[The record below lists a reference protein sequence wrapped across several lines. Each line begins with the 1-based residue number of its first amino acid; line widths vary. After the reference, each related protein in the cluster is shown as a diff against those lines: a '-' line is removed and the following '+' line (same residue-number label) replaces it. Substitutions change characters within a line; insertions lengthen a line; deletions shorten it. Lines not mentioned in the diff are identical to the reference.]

1 MIENF
6 ARNVARLRKEQ
17 EMTQEEFAE
26 KIGVSK
32 QSISNIECGGGYPTF
47 ENLEKISR
55 VLNASA
61 IQLFGTPNEIAVSD
75 IPIILDRIDEYSGK
89 VQAVLKV
96 EKMLNDGFVLKK
108 LDEIVEAAQ
117 ILSMKK

>member
-17 EMTQEEFAE
+17 EMTQEELAE
-26 KIGVSK
+26 KIGVRK
-32 QSISNIECGGGYPTF
+32 QSISSIERGGRYPTF
-47 ENLEKISR
+47 ENLEKISQ

-61 IQLFGTPNEIAVSD
+61 IQLFGTANEIAVSD

-96 EKMLNDGFVLKK
+96 EKMLKDGFVLKK
-108 LDEIVEAAQ
+108 LDEIVGATQ